1 MEKWYF
7 KHFITN
13 SYLSFNKKDPVVE
26 WETQSQWMINDNLN
40 HNLHIIEF
48 LWVCVVLIFLI
59 EMDIFDDN
67 ILQIFES
74 FAYRDP

>member
-1 MEKWYF
+1 MKSRNV
-7 KHFITN
+7 I
-13 SYLSFNKKDPVVE
+13 VQVE
-26 WETQSQWMINDNLN
+26 WETESQWMINDNLN
-40 HNLHIIEF
+40 QNLHIIEF
-48 LWVCVVLIFLI
+48 LWIHVDLLSLI

>member
-1 MEKWYF
+1 MKSRNV
-7 KHFITN
+7 IV
-13 SYLSFNKKDPVVE
+13 LVE
-26 WETQSQWMINDNLN
+26 WETESQWMINDNLN
-40 HNLHIIEF
+40 QNLHIIEF
-48 LWVCVVLIFLI
+48 LWIHVDLLSLI